1 MSCDVPIIIMQ
12 FPHTEMRTLILN
24 ATIKIKTPF
33 LHNEAQTAYRVL
45 VKEEYFVRNIIP
57 ELSSS
62 TLS

>member
-12 FPHTEMRTLILN
+12 FPHTEMRILILN

-33 LHNEAQTAYRVL
+33 LYNEAQTAYRVL
-45 VKEEYFVRNIIP
+45 VKEEYFFRNIIP
-57 ELSSS
+57 ALSSS